1 MTAKATCTDLQDCC
15 STEHRDVLQ
24 AVPTNTHNCEA
35 NGHSAGVLMRMS
47 RPLLH
52 AVVGRYAESA
62 WGVEIDRV
70 KADKG
75 NAFMRYAA
83 ADMKRRN
90 ADWADFQVPSIRC
103 APIEEV
109 TALFAHI

>member
-1 MTAKATCTDLQDCC
+1 MC
-15 STEHRDVLQ
+15 
-24 AVPTNTHNCEA
+24 
-35 NGHSAGVLMRMS
+35 MS

-90 ADWADFQVPSIRC
+90 ADWADFKVPSIQC

-109 TALFAHI
+109 NALISSSKLSIIATCWEQQIRFGNGSITVVASR

>member
-1 MTAKATCTDLQDCC
+1 MHVEATSADLRYAIAAQSCAPER
-15 STEHRDVLQ
+15 SVQLYTS
-24 AVPTNTHNCEA
+24 EA
-35 NGHSAGVLMRMS
+35 NGHSAGVLTGMS

-52 AVVGRYAESA
+52 AVVGRYAKSA

-90 ADWADFQVPSIRC
+90 ADWADFQIPSIRC

-109 TALFAHI
+109 KTPF